1 MSKRIICFGETLWD
15 MLPSGAVPGGAPM
28 NVAIRSKSFGL
39 DASIISKVGN
49 DKFGNGL
56 IDFLKKKEVN
66 TSLLQIDQEFP
77 TGIVD
82 VLIDS
87 KGIATYD
94 IKYPSAWDKIE
105 LTEAAIKKVK
115 EAEAFIFG
123 SLACRDHH
131 SRQTLLELIK
141 YAKFKVFDVNLRPG
155 FFDLALIKQLME
167 DSDLVKLNDEEI
179 ATLAVQ
185 LGSKSNDLFEN
196 IAFLHNE
203 LHLNAICVTR
213 GEKGAVLF
221 NESKFYSNNGLM
233 VNVADTVGS
242 GDSFLAAL
250 IFKLLTNNNYQQ
262 ALDFACAVGTIVATK
277 TGANP
282 EISASDIEAIML
294 KF

>member
-49 DKFGNGL
+49 DKLGNGL

-66 TSLLQIDQEFP
+66 TSLLQIDEEFP

-123 SLACRDHH
+123 SLACRDHL

-179 ATLAVQ
+179 ATLAIQ

-196 IAFLHNE
+196 IAFLHSK
-203 LHLNAICVTR
+203 LHINTICITR

-221 NESKFYSNNGLM
+221 KEGKFYSNNGLI

-250 IFKLLTNNNYQQ
+250 IFKLRTNNNYQQ
-262 ALDFACAVGTIVATK
+262 ALDFACAVGIIVATK

-282 EISASDIEAIML
+282 EISARDIEAIML